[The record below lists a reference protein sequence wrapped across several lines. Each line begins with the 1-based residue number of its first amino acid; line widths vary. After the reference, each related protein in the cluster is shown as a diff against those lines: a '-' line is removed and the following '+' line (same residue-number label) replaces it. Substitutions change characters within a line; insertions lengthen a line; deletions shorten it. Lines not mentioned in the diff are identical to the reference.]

1 MDEYSDNNITS
12 RADSLIAKF
21 LANETNRQEEEE
33 LENWLDLS
41 EENKRYF
48 VQMKHVWNSSVRIN
62 ISEENALKNIK
73 KQSKGFSAG
82 RVFWDFWQK
91 SAAVLLI
98 PLLVGSVLYFKSKP
112 ELIPSEVSANQ
123 TIVAPFGTYTSLQ
136 LPDGTK
142 VWLNAGSK
150 ISFPQKFDPKSRKVD
165 LVGEAYFE
173 VVSNEQQPFY
183 VNTPSVSVRA
193 TGTKFN
199 VRSFSGDLTPQVALA
214 EGKVSVTPVDVK
226 QGKKVELK
234 PNQVLTYEKER
245 TALKIT
251 NDNVY
256 KCYAWKDGKL
266 VFRNDPFEEV
276 ARRISIQYNVDIE
289 LKGQKIK
296 QYRYRATFN
305 NETLDELLRLLK
317 LSSPFSYRQV
327 QSEHMPDGTFSR
339 KKIII
344 STTE

>member
-1 MDEYSDNNITS
+1 MDDYSELNIAA
-12 RADSLIAKF
+12 RADVLITKY
-21 LANETNRQEEEE
+21 LAGETNRAEETE
-33 LENWLDLS
+33 LENWLDQS

-48 VQMKHVWNSSVRIN
+48 VQLKHVWNSSERIAL
-62 ISEENALKNIK
+62 SEEEAFNKVK
-73 KQSKGFSAG
+73 KQTKGMS
-82 RVFWDFWQK
+82 VTIKLWKYWQK
-91 SAAVLLI
+91 AAAILLI
-98 PLLVGSVLYFKSKP
+98 PLLAGGILFLRTETKEK
-112 ELIPSEVSANQ
+112 IVSQAQMQ
-123 TIVAPFGTYTSLQ
+123 TVTAPFGAFTSLN

-150 ISFPQKFDPKSRKVD
+150 ISFPQQFDPKSRKVD

-173 VVSNEQQPFY
+173 VVSNEKQPFF
-183 VNTPSVSVRA
+183 VNTPEISVRA

-199 VRSFSGDLTPQVALA
+199 VRSFPGDPTPQVALA

-226 QGKKVELK
+226 QGKKINLK
-234 PNQVLTYEKER
+234 PNQVLIYKKDKSS
-245 TALKIT
+245 LNIT
-251 NDNVY
+251 NENVY

-289 LKGQKIK
+289 LNGQKIK

-327 QSEHMPDGTFSR
+327 PSRHLPDGTYSR
-339 KKIII
+339 RKIII